1 MAPGSARTT
10 LICLAALLLTGTAR
24 AEDCGAVALATALS
38 AASSAYS
45 DADLDGF
52 VAGRDAA
59 RRALACTDEPLQGAL
74 IAEVHQ
80 LEALDAYLPPRNLE
94 RSVQSFHAARA
105 AWAAYTPSESLA
117 PEGNLLR
124 EQWTLSLERQ
134 DDLVPLYP
142 PRGHRLYLDGKAGT
156 VRAVNRP
163 VLLQLT
169 ADGAVVETLY
179 LPPTAL
185 SPAWSIPAQDPP
197 PDALPPGVSDD
208 NRVVLPLAVSA
219 AGAAAI
225 SGGLW
230 ALALSS
236 RGDLYSS
243 RGDPAEVTL
252 PDRYRESV
260 EGNRATIN
268 TVGYA
273 AQATAI
279 VAAGLGAG
287 ALITWRW

>member
-1 MAPGSARTT
+1 MAPGSVRTT
-10 LICLAALLLTGTAR
+10 LIGLAALLLPGAVR
-24 AEDCGAVALATALS
+24 AGDCGADALASALS
-38 AASSAYS
+38 AASSAYT

-52 VAGRDAA
+52 VASRDAA
-59 RRALACTDEPLQGAL
+59 RRALACADEPLSGAL

-94 RSVQSFHAARA
+94 RAVQSFHAART
-105 AWAAYTPSESLA
+105 AWTAYTPSESLA

-124 EQWTLSLERQ
+124 EQWTIALERE

-142 PRGHRLYLDGKAGT
+142 PRGQRLYLDGKAGT

-163 VLLQLT
+163 VVLQLVD
-169 ADGAVVETLY
+169 DGAVTETVY

-185 SPAWSIPAQDPP
+185 SPAWSIPGDDPADDP
-197 PDALPPGVSDD
+197 LPTTSPDD
-208 NRVVLPLAVSA
+208 NRLVLPLAVSA

-236 RGDLYSS
+236 RGDLYDD
-243 RGDPAEVTL
+243 RGDPADVTL
-252 PDRYRESV
+252 PERYRTSV
-260 EGNRATIN
+260 EGNRTTIN

-273 AQATAI
+273 AQATTI

-287 ALITWRW
+287 ADRKSVV